1 MGGLRDTRAR
11 DETAAN
17 DMSASN
23 CIGQPAIYQHANTA
37 IDTLKEQRFH
47 SVTSFMYQTSFHF

>member
-37 IDTLKEQRFH
+37 IDTLKEQRLL
-47 SVTSFMYQTSFHF
+47 SVTSFMYQTT